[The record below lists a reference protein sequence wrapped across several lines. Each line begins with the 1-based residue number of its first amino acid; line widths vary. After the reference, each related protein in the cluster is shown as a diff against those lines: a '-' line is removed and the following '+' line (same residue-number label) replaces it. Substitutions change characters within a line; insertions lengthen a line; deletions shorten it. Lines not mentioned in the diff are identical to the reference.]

1 MKYGFLSLC
10 NTILVC
16 LFFGYCQD
24 SHSVPSGV
32 FCSVGMCFPGLHR
45 LAGLPSA
52 EGWADT
58 PGPGSTFVTGWKA
71 GRHKASL
78 LLWMNWATCWY
89 PGVELGLGLPGRSL
103 PGFFP
108 LSCPLAE
115 KANFFFLSSYLTPP
129 FFLFLPISVSFIL
142 FPSLSLLLV
151 VLGCRPFHVSVG
163 CGRWKES
170 PGKSPHCCSSNPE
183 FLYSTHFLSIFQS
196 PFIIVFLINS

>member
-24 SHSVPSGV
+24 SHSGPSGV

-58 PGPGSTFVTGWKA
+58 AGPGSTFVTGWKA

-115 KANFFFLSSYLTPP
+115 KANFSFFLPTSLLPSFSSFLSPFLSF
-129 FFLFLPISVSFIL
+129 FFLPCLCYWWFWVVGLSMSQLGVGDEKKAQESHHIVVPQILSFSTQPL
-142 FPSLSLLLV
+142 FFPSFRVLLSLS
-151 VLGCRPFHVSVG
+151 F
-163 CGRWKES
+163 
-170 PGKSPHCCSSNPE
+170 
-183 FLYSTHFLSIFQS
+183 
-196 PFIIVFLINS
+196 